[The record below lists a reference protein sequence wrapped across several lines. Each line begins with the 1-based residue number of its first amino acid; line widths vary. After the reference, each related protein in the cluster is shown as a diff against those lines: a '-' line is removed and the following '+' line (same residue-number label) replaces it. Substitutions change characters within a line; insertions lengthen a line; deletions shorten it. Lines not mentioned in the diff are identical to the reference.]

1 MANPNYILLE
11 TITVGEAGASSVTFN
26 NIPQSGY
33 TDLKIVASVLTSPFS
48 TYTGQIFMQLNNS
61 STNYSSKMLEAST
74 ASPSSSTNSHGN
86 TNALYC
92 GEVPTTYIA
101 SNVFSNTEIYIP
113 NYLSTNAK
121 SVSVDGSSEGNNN
134 TDYQHSLD
142 FVAGLWNVT
151 GSGSVINQIKFLANS
166 DFAGTFQQYST
177 FSLYGLAAVGTTPV
191 IAPYASGGDII
202 QTDGTYWYHAFLSS
216 GTFTP
221 AKALSC
227 DYLVVAG
234 GGGGNGGPSGGGG
247 AGGVLGFASQAL
259 TANTGNTVIVGAGGA
274 GAAGSAG
281 TQYLGSSGGNSQFA
295 SLTASVGG
303 GATATNGGSGG
314 GADVNFTTAGTGTS
328 GQGNNGG
335 GQYTNGAM
343 FASGGGGGKNSN
355 GGTGVSGQAGAGGT
369 GVNSVTNF
377 GSLSTALSTLGL
389 NFTYIA
395 GGGGGGAS
403 WNNGNSAAAGA
414 GGSSVG
420 GNGGAGTSSY
430 TGNSGSAGVPNT
442 GSGGGGGGYYYT
454 SGNNQNGAGGKGGS
468 GIVIVRYAI

>member
-1 MANPNYILLE
+1 MAANYVLLE

-33 TDLKIVASVLTSPFS
+33 TDLKIVCSTRTNSTDTPILMYFNTDTTDANYTTKRLFGSGSAASSAGFSAPYAFYADVS
-48 TYTGQIFMQLNNS
+48 TYT
-61 STNYSSKMLEAST
+61 
-74 ASPSSSTNSHGN
+74 
-86 TNALYC
+86 
-92 GEVPTTYIA
+92 
-101 SNVFSNTEIYIP
+101 SNTFNNNEIYIP
-113 NYLSTNAK
+113 NYSGANKK
-121 SVSVDGSSEGNNN
+121 SFSVDSVNENNA
-134 TDYQHSLD
+134 TGADMALT
-142 FVAGLWNVT
+142 AGLW
-151 GSGSVINQIKFLANS
+151 SGSSGTSAITAIKLNTVSGSFV
-166 DFAGTFQQYST
+166 QYST

-221 AKALSC
+221 AKGLSC
-227 DYLVVAG
+227 DVLVVAG
-234 GGGGNGGPSGGGG
+234 GGGGNGGPSGGAG

-335 GQYTNGAM
+335 GQYTSGAM

-468 GIVIVRYAI
+468 GLIILRYAI